1 MAETLGVVV
10 VIIVYDTCGRMDI
23 LAEAGYKPRATED
36 INKGRISIRGQ
47 RADNRLELL

>member
-1 MAETLGVVV
+1 MN
-10 VIIVYDTCGRMDI
+10 I
-23 LAEAGYKPRATED
+23 LAEAGYEPRATED